1 MKAGTFSDQRVS
13 VFWKARLLHVKEWG
27 KIAGVDGIMPQ
38 ENWKEKQFYIRQR
51 KTYNLIP
58 MACECHVE
66 ICKTRSTGNLTTFP
80 WTLLLVQLLS
90 WILCEG
96 LV

>member
-1 MKAGTFSDQRVS
+1 MKGGTFSDQRVS

-51 KTYNLIP
+51 KTYNLNP
-58 MACECHVE
+58 WPVSVMLKFERQGAQE
-66 ICKTRSTGNLTTFP
+66 IWPHSHEPCCWFSSFP
-80 WTLLLVQLLS
+80 GYYVR
-90 WILCEG
+90 
-96 LV
+96 V